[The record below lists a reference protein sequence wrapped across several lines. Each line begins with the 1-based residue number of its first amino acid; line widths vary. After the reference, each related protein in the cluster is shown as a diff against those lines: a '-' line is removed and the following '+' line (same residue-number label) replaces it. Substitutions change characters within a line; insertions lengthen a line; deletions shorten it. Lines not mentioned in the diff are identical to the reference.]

1 MKRTYILSA
10 CACLAA
16 LLSCGRGG
24 GDAAKQQQGP
34 AVREE
39 LVETT
44 VLHPQDVMRTIEVS
58 TTVEGYQT
66 MSVAP
71 SVTGHIEHIYVDV
84 GSRVGR
90 GANLVRMD
98 QQLYN
103 TTKLTFANL
112 ALELSRLQA
121 LVETGAVAQQTY
133 DQTKLSYDQTEES
146 LKFLE
151 ENTFVKAQFGG
162 VITAKNYEDG
172 ELYSGQPILVLKQIN
187 TLKAL
192 MAIPETYYPQV
203 KAGMTVNVKSEIY
216 PDTVFPATIEIVYP
230 AIDAAS
236 HTFNVKVRI
245 PNAQEKLRP
254 GMYVH
259 ASLEIGQSKALLMP
273 YQSVQKLT
281 GANDRYIYLND
292 GGVAKRVFVQM
303 GQRFDDKIEVIS
315 DEVVEGV
322 EVVTTGAEKL
332 IPGAKLKIAKV
343 SE

>member
-1 MKRTYILSA
+1 MKKYTFLTICILA
-10 CACLAA
+10 LAA
-16 LLSCGRGG
+16 VSC
-24 GDAAKQQQGP
+24 KQNQNKAQQEA

-44 VLHPQDVMRTIEVS
+44 VLHPVEVMRTIEVS
-58 TTVEGYQT
+58 TTLEGYQKV
-66 MSVAP
+66 SIAP
-71 SVTGHIEHIYVDV
+71 GVTGHIEHIYVDV

-98 QQLYN
+98 QQQYN

-112 ALELSRLQA
+112 ALELNRLEA
-121 LVETGAVAQQTY
+121 LVASGAVSQQTY
-133 DQTKLSYDQTEES
+133 DQTKLSYDQTSES
-146 LKFLE
+146 LKYLE
-151 ENTFVKAQFGG
+151 ENTFVKAPISG
-162 VITAKNYEDG
+162 VVSAKNYEDG
-172 ELYSGQPILVLKQIN
+172 ELYSGQSILELTQIG

-192 MAIPETYYPQV
+192 MPIPETYYPRV
-203 KAGMTVNVKSEIY
+203 KAGMKVDIRSEIF

-230 AIDAAS
+230 TIDPAT

-245 PNAQEKLRP
+245 PNGDERLRP

-259 ASLEIGQSKALLMP
+259 SSLEMGRSEALLMP
-273 YQSVQKLT
+273 YQAVQKLT

-303 GQRFDDKIEVIS
+303 GQRFDDKIEVLS
-315 DEVVEGV
+315 DEVTEGV

-332 IPGAKLKIAKV
+332 IPGCKLKISNAQ
-343 SE
+343 

>member
-1 MKRTYILSA
+1 MKKIALLMVCGA
-10 CACLAA
+10 VAA
-16 LLSCGRGG
+16 LTISC
-24 GDAAKQQQGP
+24 KQSDKNAQTEK
-34 AVREE
+34 VREE

-44 VLHPQDVMRTIEVS
+44 VLHPVEVMRTIDVS
-58 TTVEGYQT
+58 TTLEGYQK

-98 QQLYN
+98 QQQYN

-112 ALELSRLQA
+112 ALELGRLEA
-121 LVETGAVAQQTY
+121 LVASGAVSQQTY
-133 DQTKLSYDQTEES
+133 DQTKLSYDQTQES
-146 LKFLE
+146 LRFLE
-151 ENTFVKAQFGG
+151 QNTFVKAQFGG
-162 VITAKNYEDG
+162 VISAKNYEDG
-172 ELYSGQPILVLKQIN
+172 ELYSGQPILELTQIS

-203 KAGMTVNVKSEIY
+203 KAGMNVNVRSEIF

-230 AIDAAS
+230 TIDASS
-236 HTFNVKVRI
+236 HTFNVKLRI
-245 PNAQEKLRP
+245 PNGGERLRP
-254 GMYVH
+254 GMYVKT
-259 ASLEIGQSKALLMP
+259 SLEMGRSTALLMP
-273 YQSVQKLT
+273 YQAVQKLT

-315 DEVVEGV
+315 DEIAEGV

-332 IPGAKLKIAKV
+332 IPGCKLKISNAQ
-343 SE
+343 

>member
-1 MKRTYILSA
+1 MKNCSILLVCAAMALAVA
-10 CACLAA
+10 CNG
-16 LLSCGRGG
+16 SQKSKQNT
-24 GDAAKQQQGP
+24 GDR
-34 AVREE
+34 VREE

-44 VLHPQDVMRTIEVS
+44 VLRPVEVMRTIDVS
-58 TTVEGYQT
+58 TTLEGYQK

-71 SVTGHIEHIYVDV
+71 GVTGRIEHIFVDV

-98 QQLYN
+98 QQQYN

-112 ALELSRLQA
+112 ALELSRLEA
-121 LVETGAVAQQTY
+121 LVASGAVSQQTL
-133 DQTKLSYDQTEES
+133 DQTRLSYDQTKES
-146 LKFLE
+146 LRFLE

-162 VITAKNYEDG
+162 VISAKNYEDG
-172 ELYSGQPILVLKQIN
+172 ELYSGQAILELTQIN

-192 MAIPETYYPQV
+192 MPIPESYYPQV
-203 KAGMTVNVKSEIY
+203 KAGMKVDIRSDIY

-230 AIDAAS
+230 TIDPAT

-245 PNAQEKLRP
+245 PNSQEQLRP

-259 ASLEIGQSKALLMP
+259 TSLEMGQSTALLIP

-281 GANDRYIYLND
+281 GANDRYIYLNE
-292 GGVAKRVFVQM
+292 GGTARRIFVQI
-303 GQRFDDKIEVIS
+303 GQRFDDMIEVIS
-315 DEVVEGV
+315 DEVKEGV

-332 IPGAKLKIAKV
+332 VDGCKLNVAKTY
-343 SE
+343 

>member
-1 MKRTYILSA
+1 MICILAS
-10 CACLAA
+10 LAI
-16 LLSCGRGG
+16 SCKNQGKE
-24 GDAAKQQQGP
+24 AAQQT
-34 AVREE
+34 ATVREE

-44 VLHPQDVMRTIEVS
+44 ILHPVEVMRTIDVS
-58 TTVEGYQT
+58 TTLEGYQK

-71 SVTGHIEHIYVDV
+71 GVTGRIEHIYVDV

-90 GANLVRMD
+90 GYNLVRMD
-98 QQLYN
+98 QQQYN

-112 ALELSRLQA
+112 ALELSRLEA
-121 LVETGAVAQQTY
+121 LVASGAVSQQTY
-133 DQTKLSYDQTEES
+133 DQTKLSYDQTQES

-151 ENTFVKAQFGG
+151 TNTYVKAQFPG
-162 VITAKNYEDG
+162 VISAKNYEDG
-172 ELYSGQPILVLKQIN
+172 ELYSGQAILELTQIN

-192 MAIPETYYPQV
+192 MAIPETYYPLV
-203 KAGMTVNVKSEIY
+203 KAGMKVDIRSEIY

-230 AIDAAS
+230 TIDPAT

-245 PNAQEKLRP
+245 PNGDERLRP

-259 ASLEIGQSKALLMP
+259 SSLEMGKSTALLMP

-281 GANDRYIYLND
+281 GANDRYIFLND

-315 DEVVEGV
+315 DEVQEGV

-332 IPGAKLKIAKV
+332 IDGCRLNV
-343 SE
+343 SKTY

>member
-1 MKRTYILSA
+1 MKKAYILMA
-10 CACLAA
+10 CAALAA
-16 LLSCGRGG
+16 LVSCGRGK
-24 GDAAKQQQGP
+24 GDAAKQQGSS
-34 AVREE
+34 VREE

-44 VLHPQDVMRTIEVS
+44 VLHPQEVMRTIEVS

-71 SVTGHIEHIYVDV
+71 SVTGRIEHIYVDV

-90 GANLVRMD
+90 GTTLVRMD
-98 QQLYN
+98 QQQYN

-112 ALELSRLQA
+112 ALEMSRLEE
-121 LVETGAVAQQTY
+121 LVKTGAVSQQTY
-133 DQTKLSYDQTEES
+133 DQTKLSYDQTKEN

-151 ENTFVKAQFGG
+151 ENTFVKAQFPG
-162 VITAKNYEDG
+162 VISAKNYEDG
-172 ELYSGQPILVLKQIN
+172 ELYSGQSILELTQIN

-192 MAIPETYYPQV
+192 MPIPETYYPRV
-203 KAGMTVNVKSEIY
+203 KAGMKVDIRSEIY
-216 PDTVFPATIEIVYP
+216 PEAVFPASVEVVYP
-230 AIDAAS
+230 TIDPAT
-236 HTFNVKVRI
+236 HTFTVKVRI
-245 PNAQEKLRP
+245 PNGDERLRP

-259 ASLEIGQSKALLMP
+259 SSLEMGSSTALLIP
-273 YQSVQKLT
+273 YQAVQKLT

-315 DEVVEGV
+315 EEVREGV

-332 IPGAKLKIAKV
+332 VNGCRLNISKTY
-343 SE
+343 

>member
-1 MKRTYILSA
+1 MKKAYILMA
-10 CACLAA
+10 CAALAA
-16 LLSCGRGG
+16 LVSCGRGK
-24 GDAAKQQQGP
+24 GDAAKQQGP

-39 LVETT
+39 LVQTT
-44 VLHPQDVMRTIEVS
+44 VLHPQEVMRTIEVS

-71 SVTGHIEHIYVDV
+71 SVTGRIEHIYVDV

-90 GANLVRMD
+90 GTTLVRMD
-98 QQLYN
+98 QQQYN

-112 ALELSRLQA
+112 ALEMSRLEE
-121 LVETGAVAQQTY
+121 LVKTGAVSQQTY
-133 DQTKLSYDQTEES
+133 DQTKLSYDQTQES
-146 LKFLE
+146 LNFLE
-151 ENTFVKAQFGG
+151 QNTFVKAQFGG

-172 ELYSGQPILVLKQIN
+172 ELYSGQPILELKQIS

-192 MAIPETYYPQV
+192 MAIPETYFPQV
-203 KAGMTVNVKSEIY
+203 KAGMKVDVKSDIY
-216 PDTVFPATIEIVYP
+216 PGEVFPATIEIVYP
-230 AIDAAS
+230 AVDASS

-245 PNAQEKLRP
+245 PNGQEKLRP

-259 ASLEIGQSKALLMP
+259 TALEIGKSTALLMP

-281 GANDRYIYLND
+281 GANDRYIYIND
-292 GGVAKRVFVQM
+292 GGVAKRVFVQP

-332 IPGAKLKIAKV
+332 IPGAKLKIANAA
-343 SE
+343 E